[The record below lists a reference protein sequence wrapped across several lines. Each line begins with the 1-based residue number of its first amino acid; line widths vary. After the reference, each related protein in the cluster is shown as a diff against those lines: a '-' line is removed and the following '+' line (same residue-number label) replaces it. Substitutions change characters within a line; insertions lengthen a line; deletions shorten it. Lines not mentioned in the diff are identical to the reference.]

1 MTREARATNV
11 ALLATETP
19 RRARMM
25 IIISSAPREMSSD
38 RAPSALRGVSSSHPT
53 TPRALEAETQRLIAG
68 GTLSFL
74 VDKSVARIASEE
86 SRKSK
91 VSFLF
96 FRRRFDAVRASLPR
110 RAERLRRG
118 CVVPTT
124 SRERDGDLHRE
135 PRTRKRCRSSGS
147 SARRARLDC
156 LARMETERE
165 NAVKFD
171 ATAERRSCGRVEI
184 FDLGITVC
192 LPAKSRQ
199 KFFRLEKLARSRDS
213 E

>member
-1 MTREARATNV
+1 MKKAKK
-11 ALLATETP
+11 
-19 RRARMM
+19 
-25 IIISSAPREMSSD
+25 
-38 RAPSALRGVSSSHPT
+38 
-53 TPRALEAETQRLIAG
+53 Q
-68 GTLSFL
+68 SF
-74 VDKSVARIASEE
+74 
-86 SRKSK
+86 
-91 VSFLF
+91 FLF

-124 SRERDGDLHRE
+124 SRDRDGDLHRE

-184 FDLGITVC
+184 FDLGSRSVYRRNHGKKFSASRSSPDRVIPSEMGVSHVLDVETDECRVEKC
-192 LPAKSRQ
+192 RVERFSSRVFFSVSRRRASLPVSDVPFLSAPFLSTPQVPRGQ
-199 KFFRLEKLARSRDS
+199 RRAERSEDVRARRGIPHLAA
-213 E
+213 

>member
-1 MTREARATNV
+1 
-11 ALLATETP
+11 
-19 RRARMM
+19 
-25 IIISSAPREMSSD
+25 MSSD

-124 SRERDGDLHRE
+124 SRDRDGDLHRE